1 MALVGE
7 YIIVALTPAKNV
19 LARVVKADKE
29 KKKYQ
34 AVLEKDSIEGDNAPF
49 DFKPAEIIA
58 SLGRAPKTGS
68 AYGVSIEPLRERI
81 DHSFWGEIRIFAD
94 LNDAQRKALR
104 ISLKDTKEKLQK
116 KHLPQLP
123 LITEIRAQKG
133 KMLGYY
139 KHKPKAEF
147 DVLCAKIDDSI
158 SEMDYIIGHEYAHGI
173 WFRHMTPKQRM
184 SWVRMY
190 HDAIVLN
197 DVSAKDLKAI
207 LEDLKQNGDLRSY
220 WQECDEETQNI
231 LKAVFRHI
239 KQVHAIDRKHFELA
253 LMVGDDISIYWP
265 KTVELS
271 EKKTLL
277 TSYAEKSPE
286 ELFAEAFA
294 LQFSG
299 KKLPGHIHD
308 LLDRHLRTLV
318 K

>member
-1 MALVGE
+1 MLVGE
-7 YIIVALTPAKNV
+7 YIVVALTPAKNV
-19 LARVVKADKE
+19 LARVVKVDKD

-34 AVLEKDSIEGDNAPF
+34 AVLEKDAIDGQAAPF
-49 DFKPAEIIA
+49 DFNPKEIVA
-58 SLGRAPKTGS
+58 SLGRAPKPGS
-68 AYGVSIEPLRERI
+68 VYGVSVEPLRERI
-81 DHSFWGEIRIFAD
+81 DHSFWGEIRIFAELD
-94 LNDAQRKALR
+94 GHQRKNLR
-104 ISLKDTKEKLQK
+104 ISLKQVKEKLQK
-116 KHLPQLP
+116 LRMPQLP

-133 KMLGYY
+133 SMLGYY
-139 KHKPKAEF
+139 KHKPKSEF
-147 DVLCAKIDDSI
+147 DILCAKVDDTV
-158 SEMDYIIGHEYAHGI
+158 SEMDYIVSHEYAHGI

-190 HDAIVLN
+190 HDALTLN
-197 DVSAKDLKAI
+197 DVAPKELKSI

-253 LMVGDDISIYWP
+253 LMVGDDISVYWP
-265 KTVELS
+265 KSVELS
-271 EKKTLL
+271 EKNILL
-277 TSYAEKSPE
+277 TEYARKSPE

-299 KKLPGHIHD
+299 KKLPSKIHD
-308 LLDRHLRTLV
+308 LLDKHMRTLV